1 MVERR
6 IKMTLH
12 VRTFVIFHQRNGKL
26 YGEIGNMINK
36 NDIIVRNIIKRF
48 ENEGRTEN
56 KIGR

>member
-6 IKMTLH
+6 IKMTLN
-12 VRTFVIFHQRNGKL
+12 VRTFVISHQRNGKL
-26 YGEIGNMINK
+26 YREIENMINK